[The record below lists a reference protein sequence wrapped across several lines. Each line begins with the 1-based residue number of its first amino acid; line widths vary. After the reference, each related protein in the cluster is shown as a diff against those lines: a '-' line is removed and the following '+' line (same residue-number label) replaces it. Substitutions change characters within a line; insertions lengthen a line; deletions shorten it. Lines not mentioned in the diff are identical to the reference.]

1 MPQNLLQQSSV
12 FATAWTTSG
21 CSITSNTADTLD
33 PAGGQNADILVEA
46 ANLGTHFISQQ
57 PLNTYVVSGRVYT
70 FSVFVKSASNGWIY
84 AEGDDANAYAY
95 FNTTTGEVG
104 TKAATVL
111 NTSSASYGNGWYRI
125 SITYK
130 ATSAAGF
137 VYIVGATSGST
148 VSWQGVL
155 GTKDTYLWGAQLVQ
169 ANWPGEYI
177 STLTQALGVTTPP
190 QNIVSEGRQNLLLRS
205 EDFANIYWVKI
216 GMTISGNS
224 FIEDATTS
232 HRILPSGPTMVLGRI
247 YTLSVLVSPGTRSY
261 FDFHLAGFGQ
271 ASFALIGN
279 GTAVNFAPSKISI
292 AAAIQRQPDGKYL
305 CSYTF
310 LATTT
315 TTTLSIYSATGLTG
329 ADITYTGVAGDV
341 ALSIYHAQI
350 VQANQPGDYVATT
363 TAAIGTTT
371 PPVNIVSEGGQN
383 LVLRSEDP
391 TLNWTLVNV
400 TSSAAGDVPPVGPG
414 ITAVSRFI
422 EAIGTFAGRSVAQA
436 VTLTSGTPLT
446 TLHAPI
452 PWTFSVYAKAGS
464 RNWIALSTDSGGV
477 VTSFDVGTGVIGAR
491 GASHVAD
498 IQPAG
503 NGWYRCSVTK
513 VAAAGTTVGVGF
525 WMLSANNTF
534 AYTSLDGTGYV
545 IVGGMQLTQGN
556 QPGDY
561 IATTAAAVG
570 PVTPPINLVSEG
582 GQNLL
587 IQSSAFADAA
597 WTLANCTITSD
608 VIANP
613 LNGAM
618 DADAI
623 VEANAAGG
631 ALTHTVSATTA
642 PSTVAGRLYT
652 LSWFAKA
659 GARSWCALQIAS
671 AYCYFG
677 LTGAG
682 AVGTVAGTINN
693 RISAVGSTGWY
704 RCSVS
709 YAATTATSAARIYS
723 VAIDSVS
730 TYTSVDGQIAVY
742 AYGAQLTHAN
752 QPGDYVATTTAAI
765 GASAAPIN
773 ASASVN
779 LLQQSYT
786 LQTSPWATTQSSAVA
801 LANQETNPLTGL
813 LTAVRLTD
821 ATTISQAFHFWGQSF
836 TALPFG
842 IYTFSAIVKTNAATR
857 WLDLVV
863 LPGVNA
869 YVDILNGVRGALTGT
884 GALAHGIEPVVGAA
898 GWYKVW
904 VTVQAAPVGCQIY
917 FANAS
922 GGASYGTAAA
932 GYSCFVA
939 AAKFEPGYYGGVDW
953 TQTTTAAFSA
963 TNTNR
968 ATL

>member
-12 FATAWTTSG
+12 FATTWTTSG
-21 CSITSNTADTLD
+21 CSTTSNTADTLD

-70 FSVFVKSASNGWIY
+70 FSVFVKSASNGWIFV
-84 AEGDDANAYAY
+84 EGDDANAYAY

-137 VYIVGATSGST
+137 VYIAGATSGST

-155 GTKDTYLWGAQLVQ
+155 GTKDTYLWGSQLVQ
-169 ANWPGEYI
+169 ANWPGEYT
-177 STLTQALGVTTPP
+177 STLTQAQGVTTPP
-190 QNIVSEGRQNLLLRS
+190 QNIASEGGQNLLSRS

-232 HRILPSGPTMVLGRI
+232 HRILPSGPTMVLGRV
-247 YTLSVLVSPGTRSY
+247 YTLSLLVSPGTRSY

-310 LATTT
+310 LATTPT
-315 TTTLSIYSATGLTG
+315 TTISIYSATGLTG

-341 ALSIYHAQI
+341 ALSIYHAQV

-363 TAAIGTTT
+363 TAAIGATT

-383 LVLRSEDP
+383 YALQSETFSNAEWSKGASSVTPTAIANPVNGLVTASAIVDTGAN
-391 TLNWTLVNV
+391 TLHYL
-400 TSSAAGDVPPVGPG
+400 SSATARILKPGWVTVSLYAKSAKALTPAVLLDVPGVFGG
-414 ITAVSRFI
+414 
-422 EAIGTFAGRSVAQA
+422 
-436 VTLTSGTPLT
+436 
-446 TLHAPI
+446 
-452 PWTFSVYAKAGS
+452 
-464 RNWIALSTDSGGV
+464 GGV
-477 VTSFDVGTGVIGAR
+477 YVNLNTGAKLDALPT
-491 GASHVAD
+491 GASAFSTVTDCGSGWRRITITCFSTTA
-498 IQPAG
+498 ISVTNINILACTALGPAG
-503 NGWYRCSVTK
+503 
-513 VAAAGTTVGVGF
+513 
-525 WMLSANNTF
+525 
-534 AYTSLDGTGYV
+534 YTYTGDGTAATYV
-545 IVGGMQLTQGN
+545 YGVQVVQSN
-556 QPGDY
+556 QPGTY
-561 IATTAAAVG
+561 TPTTTATVG
-570 PVTPPINLVSEG
+570 ADSPPYLVASEG

-587 IQSSAFADAA
+587 TQSSTLSNAA

-613 LNGAM
+613 LDGAM

-693 RISAVGSTGWY
+693 RIVAVGSTGWY

-709 YAATTATSAARIYS
+709 YVATTATSAARIYS
-723 VAIDSVS
+723 VAIDGVS
-730 TYTSVDGQIAVY
+730 TYTSVNGQIAVY
-742 AYGAQLTHAN
+742 AYGAQLTQAN

-765 GASAAPIN
+765 GASTAPIN
-773 ASASVN
+773 ASASIN

-821 ATTISQAFHFWGQSF
+821 ATTISQASHFWGQSF

-953 TQTTTAAFSA
+953 MQTTTAVISA

-968 ATL
+968 ATG